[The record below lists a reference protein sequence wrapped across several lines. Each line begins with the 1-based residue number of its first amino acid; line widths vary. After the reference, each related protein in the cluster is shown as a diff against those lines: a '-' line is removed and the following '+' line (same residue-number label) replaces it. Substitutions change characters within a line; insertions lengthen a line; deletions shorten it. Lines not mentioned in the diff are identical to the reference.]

1 MTENEAIIELHK
13 IRPRGSIIP
22 QKRAEALDVAI
33 QAIEK
38 QSMVNEIL
46 HELREYSAIG
56 TIEELQALKEKNTP
70 KELAEEYDNDVCEW
84 KQHEREI
91 DVYFTECGQA
101 HIFVDGNPEENNHV
115 FCPYCGKKIKVVVE

>member
-56 TIEELQALKEKNTP
+56 TIEELQDLKEKNTP

-101 HIFVDGNPEENNHV
+101 HIFVDGNPEENNYEY
-115 FCPYCGKKIKVVVE
+115 CPYCGKKIKIVGD